1 MSTNSEKA
9 YRIRDYLINKK
20 KGGSLWNLEP
30 DSINELID
38 ALNKYTDPRE
48 IQSYL
53 DEIHFW
59 GFNTSILAGEPV
71 DSEFLAALEY
81 AEKPDEADLER
92 EISLAAHN
100 FVAWFLS
107 GNNMPAPAYDALN
120 ERALDDLHRLVK
132 ALEAGGYR
140 EGLTP
145 QN

>member
-38 ALNKYTDPRE
+38 ALDKYTDPRD
-48 IQSYL
+48 IQNYL
-53 DEIHFW
+53 DENHFW

-100 FVAWFLS
+100 FAAWFLS
-107 GNNMPAPAYDALN
+107 GNNMPMPAYDALN